1 MKRYLLSLAILVVG
15 LFWVSV
21 GAPVWG
27 GQSLLEP
34 AQPGPEAT
42 PDPEDPSLFPYS
54 PERDA
59 KVTEILSKTEVVN
72 AMLTGRELGRDYW
85 MRVSYVYDYKEAAN
99 SGEKP
104 IAMVDIYFDPPLSF
118 GGEVP
123 VYSDPCS
130 GHYGDDER
138 LEPDDPCM
146 TAPKEYSTEYRSF
159 TDAQAIT
166 AQIDLRRGDVVEVFQ
181 SPAAKEEIEDI
192 KGRYAQ

>member
-1 MKRYLLSLAILVVG
+1 MKRYVVSLAILIVG

-34 AQPGPEAT
+34 SRPTPQAT
-42 PDPEDPSLFPYS
+42 PDPYDPTLFPYS

-59 KVTEILSKTEVVN
+59 RVTEILSKTEAVN
-72 AMLTGRELGRDYW
+72 GMLAGRELGRDYW
-85 MRVSYVYDYKEAAN
+85 IRVSYVYDYKEARN

-118 GGEVP
+118 SGEVP

-130 GHYGDDER
+130 GHYGEDER

-146 TAPKEYSTEYRSF
+146 AAPKEYGSAHQSF
-159 TDAQAIT
+159 TDAQVIT
-166 AQIDLRRGDVVEVFQ
+166 TEVDLRRGEVVQVFQ
-181 SPAAKEEIEDI
+181 SPTSASSMEYI
-192 KGRYAQ
+192 KGRYAR